1 MLYFFMPYTQSQEQ
15 LFRILKIVKRLYA
28 LEELKISQLS
38 IDYAVCTKTIQ
49 RDLQKITKII
59 PLQKRK
65 TIYSLDNKQLSRTYN
80 NFQFNLLSAFAS
92 NANILLDCFDRENIN
107 EDKIAFAIEFNHLSK
122 ELGEGIMDAIEKGCK
137 CQFFYKKS
145 DSSSMRTVSPIKCY
159 NSKERWYL
167 IAKDDKDTKIKSFY
181 FGKIYNFT
189 ILTDMPTTLTTNDIK
204 EANEQQSVW
213 WDSQNSK
220 ELVKVYVK
228 PQIAEYI
235 LDGKLHKSQVIYDEH
250 YDGGLE
256 VHYTITH
263 KMEIL
268 PQIKSYV
275 PHIYIIEPKWLHDEL
290 MRDLEFYRDEDLK
303 MDI

>member
-1 MLYFFMPYTQSQEQ
+1 MPYSQSKEQ

-28 LEELKISQLS
+28 LEELEVSQLS
-38 IDYAVCTKTIQ
+38 IDYSVCTKTI
-49 RDLQKITKII
+49 RRNLQIIADII
-59 PLQKRK
+59 PLQKSK
-65 TIYSLDNKQLSRTYN
+65 SIYSLDSKQLAHTHN
-80 NFQFNLLSAFAS
+80 DLQFNLLSAFAS
-92 NANILLDCFDRENIN
+92 NANILLDCFDKENLN

-122 ELGEGIMDAIEKGCK
+122 QLGEGIMRAIEKGCK
-137 CQFFYKKS
+137 CQFLYKKS
-145 DSSSMRTVSPIKCY
+145 DSSSTRIVSPIKFY

-167 IAKDDKDTKIKSFY
+167 IAKDDKDAKIKTFY
-181 FGKIYNFT
+181 FGKIYTFT
-189 ILTDMPTTLTTNDIK
+189 ALTDVATTLTSNDIK
-204 EANEQQSVW
+204 EANEKQSIW
-213 WDSQNSK
+213 SDSHNA
-220 ELVKVYVK
+220 EVLVKVYVK

-235 LDGKLHKSQVIYDEH
+235 LDGTLHKSQVIHDEH

-275 PHIYIIEPKWLHDEL
+275 PHIYVLEPKWLHDEL
-290 MRDLEFYRDEDLK
+290 MRDLEFYRDEDSK

>member
-1 MLYFFMPYTQSQEQ
+1 MKYSQSKEQ

-28 LEELKISQLS
+28 LELLEISKLS
-38 IDYAVCTKTIQ
+38 IDYNVCTKTIQ
-49 RDLQKITKII
+49 RDIQKIAEII

-65 TIYSLDNKQLSRTYN
+65 SSYSLDSKKIPHSHNDLQL
-80 NFQFNLLSAFAS
+80 NLLSAFAS
-92 NANILLDCFDRENIN
+92 NANILLDCFDKENLN

-122 ELGEGIMDAIEKGCK
+122 QLGEGIMNAIEKGWK
-137 CQFFYKKS
+137 CQFLYKKP
-145 DSSSMRTVSPIKCY
+145 DSASTRIVSPIKFY

-167 IAKDDKDTKIKSFY
+167 IAKDDKDAKIKTFY
-181 FGKIYNFT
+181 FGKIYNFMT
-189 ILTDMPTTLTTNDIK
+189 LTDVSVTLSQNNIK
-204 EANEQQSVW
+204 EANEKQSIW
-213 WDSQNSK
+213 SDSHNAK
-220 ELVKVYVK
+220 VLVRVYVN

-235 LDGKLHKSQVIYDEH
+235 LDGKLHKSQLIYDEH

-256 VHYTITH
+256 VHFTITH

-275 PHIYIIEPKWLHDEL
+275 PHIYVLEPKWLHDEL
-290 MRDLEFYRDEDLK
+290 MRDLEFYRDEDFK